1 MQQNSGGIKDHEV
14 EGSLRRLSKW
24 REGGNETEP
33 LCADHQEELARRA
46 AFLSRRT

>member
-1 MQQNSGGIKDHEV
+1 MQQNSGGIKDGEV

-33 LCADHQEELARRA
+33 LCADHQEELAQRA
-46 AFLSRRT
+46 AFLA

>member
-1 MQQNSGGIKDHEV
+1 MQQESGGIKDREV

-33 LCADHQEELARRA
+33 LCAGYQEEVAQRA
-46 AFLSRRT
+46 AFSARRT